1 MADLMT
7 EQIKKPFAGRQ
18 GGGEKEGSE
27 RNEVRREAVRKARK
41 ARMMRTKEREAGSRW
56 LIKENVDACG
66 QPKRTAAV

>member
-41 ARMMRTKEREAGSRW
+41 ARMMRTKERLS
-56 LIKENVDACG
+56 LIHI
-66 QPKRTAAV
+66 